1 MNEVANANAEELRE
15 TMGPLDDIGGLGP
28 MSRMC
33 LLVAIIRNQSE
44 TLLLHTCVSW
54 LVQGAYF
61 QLMNL
66 HHTFAFFGGALLTD
80 LWDSHLMGN

>member
-1 MNEVANANAEELRE
+1 MLKGNKSSISTYGIEWIFHHSNSCSKKSRFAATMNEVANANAEELRE

-44 TLLLHTCVSW
+44 TLLLHTCVS
-54 LVQGAYF
+54 
-61 QLMNL
+61 
-66 HHTFAFFGGALLTD
+66 
-80 LWDSHLMGN
+80 